1 MVVRI
6 PARIT
11 KNKQLLTGVIRIK
24 KIYMEERSVST
35 SWHVADCGKDEHSET
50 LRIMFAGPIPTPI
63 GGISIHISRLSSW
76 LSAKAIKVDH
86 VDEARHKKKGVYN
99 IRSLRVLSYLRHL
112 ARCNLAHI
120 HSDVHLF
127 RILHI
132 LACRLFGLRVIVTI
146 HAWQAGNLVTLINR
160 IFLVLAHQVILVNEE
175 INDSLKLRDYQVLPA
190 FLPPTTCRN
199 DLPEEIT
206 TFIRKARARGC
217 SLLCANAYQIREY
230 KGQDLYGL
238 DLCVELMDQLA
249 CRSDVKSALV
259 FVVCCD
265 ARSNQLYANAQERI
279 KERGLESNFCLYNKS
294 VDFITLMDQCDIVLR
309 PTNTDGDALTIRE
322 ALYFGLPVIASDVVQ
337 RPPGTILFRNRDT
350 KELIRRTVD
359 VLKGGAC
366 RTCPPTENDYN
377 SYFHKYLN
385 LYIEV
390 LNS

>member
-1 MVVRI
+1 M
-6 PARIT
+6 
-11 KNKQLLTGVIRIK
+11 K
-24 KIYMEERSVST
+24 KSYMQKRSVST
-35 SWHVADCGKDEHSET
+35 KTSLHKSNHNKNTDNAA
-50 LRIMFAGPIPTPI
+50 LRILFAGPIPTPI
-63 GGISIHISRLSSW
+63 GGISVHIHRLSSW
-76 LSAKAIKVDH
+76 LSAQGIMVDL
-86 VDEARHKKKGVYN
+86 VDEARHTKKGVYN

-112 ARCNLAHI
+112 AHCNLAHI
-120 HSDVHLF
+120 QSDVHLF

-132 LACRLFGLRVIVTI
+132 LACRLLGLRVIVTI
-146 HAWQAGNLVTLINR
+146 HAWQAGNLVTFINR
-160 IFLVLAHQVILVNEE
+160 IFLVLAHQVVLVNKE

-199 DLPEEIT
+199 DLPEEIK
-206 TFIRKARARGC
+206 TFIGKVRAGRC
-217 SLLCANAYQIREY
+217 SLLCANAYEIREY

-238 DLCVELMDQLA
+238 DLCVELMDQLT
-249 CRSDVKSALV
+249 CRSDVKAAFV

-265 ARSNQLYANAQERI
+265 ARSNRLYANAQERI
-279 KERGLESNFCLYNKS
+279 RERGLESNFFLYNKS
-294 VDFITLMDQCDIVLR
+294 VDFITLMNQCDLVLR

-337 RPPGTILFRNRDT
+337 RPPGTILFRNRDV
-350 KELIRRTVD
+350 KDLIRRTVD

-366 RTCPPTENDYN
+366 RTCSPNENDYN